1 MYNTLNRRG
10 RAGNEYFS
18 INDYTVRD
26 GNVYI
31 MNHDGKI
38 VVYDPDLNLKE
49 SYQIPA
55 DNSFFRDFC
64 LFDQNNLALSSLTRD
79 TIVWQFYSKT
89 QGKTFGS
96 CLAMETLLNN
106 SFILTR
112 LGYIEQLDDPDDGT
126 YRLSFY
132 SLKDGHQRLINNK
145 FVNGKWIIGLDYMD
159 DTCIYSFENDYTY
172 LSRLYEDS
180 LLDEESRRILRTVN
194 DDTNGLIIKYH
205 LRNDIMTQ

>member
-1 MYNTLNRRG
+1 MRNYIGALLPFIGFMILCSCSDNTAANGDAEIISIDFDQYESLSMSDIVSKIEIIKLEGDTDSYLVSPMGLEVDGGNFYLRDQHAVFAFNGNGKFMYNTLNRRG

-79 TIVWQFYSKT
+79 TIVWQFYSKA
-89 QGKTFGS
+89 QGRPMVHVI
-96 CLAMETLLNN
+96 CLE
-106 SFILTR
+106 
-112 LGYIEQLDDPDDGT
+112 
-126 YRLSFY
+126 
-132 SLKDGHQRLINNK
+132 
-145 FVNGKWIIGLDYMD
+145 
-159 DTCIYSFENDYTY
+159 
-172 LSRLYEDS
+172 
-180 LLDEESRRILRTVN
+180 
-194 DDTNGLIIKYH
+194 
-205 LRNDIMTQ
+205 